1 MTRISLAVSLVAI
14 VGPSV
19 AFGQD
24 VTVSGAATLGLG
36 FHDVSDV
43 PQDLRTT
50 SLDGRLGVDFGNG
63 LALGVE
69 AGVIG
74 IDIDDV
80 PFDLN
85 ADFIGLRGS
94 YAFGNGMSLGLYHER
109 LTLGADV
116 LPIDITLKSTGVSA
130 GYATGDLTLG
140 AFVGQSETSPSLG
153 SDIDFRDAGLNAKY
167 AMMPNLTLGAAFQR
181 TTIDTPGT
189 DVDLDF
195 LGLAAAYSVNDKLSV
210 FGGLSRT
217 SLDIVDLDATTMGL
231 GLGYSLADM
240 IGFNATASME
250 LARTD
255 LSAGGLGA
263 GDLDTVRFGLTVP
276 LGAGS
281 TEAPLNSVADSVFNP
296 RHSAIN
302 AGLTSAF

>member
-1 MTRISLAVSLVAI
+1 MKKITLAVSLVTIA
-14 VGPSV
+14 GPSV
-19 AFGQD
+19 ALAQD
-24 VTVSGAATLGLG
+24 VSVSGAVTLGLG
-36 FHDVSDV
+36 FHDVSDI

-50 SLDGRLGVDFGNG
+50 SLDGRASVDFGNG
-63 LALGVE
+63 LALGVD
-69 AGVIG
+69 AGFLGVK
-74 IDIDDV
+74 IDDV

-94 YAFGNGMSLGLYHER
+94 YAFGGGMSVGLYHER
-109 LTLGADV
+109 LTLGADI
-116 LPIDITLKSTGVSA
+116 LPIDIALKSTGVSA
-130 GYATGDLTLG
+130 GYESGDLSLG
-140 AFVGQSETSPSLG
+140 GFVGKSETSPSLG
-153 SDIDFRDAGLNAKY
+153 PDVDFRDAGLNAKY
-167 AMMPNLTLGAAFQR
+167 TVMSNLTLGAAFQR

-195 LGLAAAYSVNDKLSV
+195 LGLAAAYSVNDKISL

-217 SLDIVDLDATTMGL
+217 SLDIVDLDATTMGV

-240 IGFNATASME
+240 VGMNATASVE

-255 LSAGGLGA
+255 LSAGGLGD
-263 GDLDTVRFGLTVP
+263 GNLDTLRFGLTVP
-276 LGAGS
+276 LGGKGS
-281 TEAPLNSVADSVFNP
+281 EAPLNSVADSVFNP